1 MRIFK
6 LLSVGLVFV
15 FLACTE
21 SNPNLVYAQ
30 LKPFDFQKQLAQ
42 DDSNVL
48 LLDVRTPE
56 EFEGGHIQHAINL
69 DYNNSNF
76 ESHISKLD
84 KSKKV
89 FVYCLSG
96 GRSSSAV
103 SSLEQKGFTNIV
115 ELEGGMMAWRNEG
128 FEEVV
133 GKAKTSINKNKTSLD
148 FSGDNLILI
157 DFYADWCQPCKKMK
171 PILEQLEKENKSVK
185 ILRVNADEQSAEIKK
200 YNINALPTFILIKTQ
215 KELWRKQGVIEKHEL
230 QSILEHYK

>member
-6 LLSVGLVFV
+6 LLSLGLVFV

-30 LKPFDFQKQLAQ
+30 LNPTDFQKQLGQ
-42 DDSNVL
+42 YDSNVL

-56 EFEGGHIQHAINL
+56 EFEGGHIQNAINL

-76 ESHISKLD
+76 ESQISKLD

-103 SSLEQKGFTNIV
+103 SSLELKGFTNIV

-128 FEEVV
+128 FEVV
-133 GKAKTSINKNKTSLD
+133 IGKAKTSINENKTSLD

-171 PILEQLEKENKSVK
+171 PILEQLEKENKTVK

-200 YNINALPTFILIKTQ
+200 YNINALPTFVLLKTQ
-215 KELWRKQGVIEKHEL
+215 KELWRKQGMIEKHEL